1 MPSTPIDNQLEA
13 FVEANNIRS
22 KGQLCVV
29 LVLTRNAAAHKLPFD
44 QLDFITSANGQ
55 VKGLG
60 KAAVQRILAEH
71 GINKVLAEEGGRTSR
86 GSMGLMMAY
95 LQFLNQTLQSMDDLK
110 SVEHFWIQ
118 RVRRFFDAKPFRL
131 QIDRSRTVKSAFQ
144 ELILQAEHRQS
155 ESPGTTYVGA
165 MFQHLVGAKLQIAL
179 PGQDFP
185 TFGYAVADHPTQRQ
199 GDFQIGDCAIHVTTF
214 PSESLLRK
222 CADNLK
228 QDLRPIIVT
237 SARGAIVAES
247 MAANMG
253 IRERIE
259 VIELA
264 QFLSTNLLEWSKFDS
279 AHHSVAL
286 DRLITAYNAMVMRHE
301 TDPSLCIAQPATA
314 SPDNPL
320 KP

>member
-1 MPSTPIDNQLEA
+1 MPNGLIDNQLEA
-13 FVEANNIRS
+13 FVAANNIRS

-29 LVLTRNAAAHKLPFD
+29 LVLTRIAASHQLPFD
-44 QLDFITSANGQ
+44 HLDFITSANGQ

-60 KAAVQRILAEH
+60 KAAVQRILAAH
-71 GINKVLAEEGGRTSR
+71 GITKVLAEEGGRTSR

-95 LQFLNQTLQSMDDLK
+95 LQFLNTTLQSIDDLSK
-110 SVEHFWIQ
+110 VEHFWIQ

-131 QIDRSRTVKSAFQ
+131 HLDRSRTIKSAFQ
-144 ELILQAEHRQS
+144 ELILQAEQRQS

-165 MFQHLVGAKLQIAL
+165 MFQHLVGAKLQVAL
-179 PGQDFP
+179 PGDDFP
-185 TFGYAVADHPTQRQ
+185 TFGYSVADHPTQRQ

-222 CADNLK
+222 CADNLRH
-228 QDLRPIIVT
+228 DLRPIIVT

-279 AHHSVAL
+279 AHHSGAL
-286 DRLITAYNAMVMRHE
+286 ERLITAYNTMVMRHE
-301 TDPSLCIAQPATA
+301 TDPSLCIAETSTTSSKNRPKT
-314 SPDNPL
+314 
-320 KP
+320 